1 MRKLT
6 SWGLLVGLLVVIL
19 GLWWSTVAATADE
32 LDSLPKSALNLD
44 GLFEVGKFEQNA
56 ASKLA
61 VDQGDGHTA
70 NVFELNNDNNQV
82 GAIWSTPVNRFNLNV
97 DNKITMLVNFGDR
110 GAGEGLA
117 LVLQNDPRKT
127 AAISRFGTKRVIGE
141 NLGVYGTDTYS
152 RKTASSTIAK
162 TAIQKS
168 WAIEIDTK
176 NNDGGFLGLYQR
188 GNSFDEKMHGNH
200 VAVNYPASPET
211 YTQRGGLTSSYR
223 FEQNH
228 LAAQEKLKLNNGQ
241 WYRLQ
246 LSWSAKSK
254 VMTYTFGNNTPRLVK
269 IDTSVFGKEVRNLT
283 WGVTST
289 STSSN
294 ARTLVAF
301 EQLPQPI
308 EIESELNVTNVSQEL
323 PVHEGSW
330 VHGGDDLEYE
340 YVLSYLSGDNGWEK
354 VEANIPLP
362 EYVKFS
368 SATVRYEDGHEE
380 TIELPDDDR
389 SEDRLQHMLSQSLSK
404 ENRHAYITLRGEAER
419 VEQDTKVQDD
429 VSYFVGPAMEI
440 ATATPHFTITT
451 GKAVSLSVDP
461 IQPVKKGA
469 PATVKGQVKLDDGLD
484 FDNDGMR
491 VELKLNGER
500 LEDYLLDPDDA
511 PGYVELEL
519 DPEDLNE
526 GENELI
532 LRAKSQDNATSDAV
546 AVTILVLNGELKIKS
561 SSKTSTFEAVR
572 LTGAAQTS
580 RPKDLE
586 VIVAD
591 ETGGNT
597 GWRLDV
603 HASKFVTA
611 QGRVLAGD
619 LYYNDG
625 KELKSVTDATQT
637 VVKTQTKAGEDY
649 NVTKDWSDQ
658 HGLIIKT
665 NPAAVPGQYESTLTW
680 TLSAVPGK

>member
-1 MRKLT
+1 M
-6 SWGLLVGLLVVIL
+6 
-19 GLWWSTVAATADE
+19 TACE
-32 LDSLPKSALNLD
+32 
-44 GLFEVGKFEQNA
+44 
-56 ASKLA
+56 
-61 VDQGDGHTA
+61 
-70 NVFELNNDNNQV
+70 
-82 GAIWSTPVNRFNLNV
+82 
-97 DNKITMLVNFGDR
+97 
-110 GAGEGLA
+110 
-117 LVLQNDPRKT
+117 
-127 AAISRFGTKRVIGE
+127 
-141 NLGVYGTDTYS
+141 
-152 RKTASSTIAK
+152 
-162 TAIQKS
+162 
-168 WAIEIDTK
+168 
-176 NNDGGFLGLYQR
+176 
-188 GNSFDEKMHGNH
+188 
-200 VAVNYPASPET
+200 
-211 YTQRGGLTSSYR
+211 
-223 FEQNH
+223 
-228 LAAQEKLKLNNGQ
+228 
-241 WYRLQ
+241 
-246 LSWSAKSK
+246 
-254 VMTYTFGNNTPRLVK
+254 
-269 IDTSVFGKEVRNLT
+269 
-283 WGVTST
+283 
-289 STSSN
+289 
-294 ARTLVAF
+294 
-301 EQLPQPI
+301 
-308 EIESELNVTNVSQEL
+308 
-323 PVHEGSW
+323 
-330 VHGGDDLEYE
+330 
-340 YVLSYLSGDNGWEK
+340 
-354 VEANIPLP
+354 
-362 EYVKFS
+362 
-368 SATVRYEDGHEE
+368 
-380 TIELPDDDR
+380 
-389 SEDRLQHMLSQSLSK
+389 
-404 ENRHAYITLRGEAER
+404 
-419 VEQDTKVQDD
+419 
-429 VSYFVGPAMEI
+429 
-440 ATATPHFTITT
+440 
-451 GKAVSLSVDP
+451 
-461 IQPVKKGA
+461 
-469 PATVKGQVKLDDGLD
+469 
-484 FDNDGMR
+484 
-491 VELKLNGER
+491 LNGER